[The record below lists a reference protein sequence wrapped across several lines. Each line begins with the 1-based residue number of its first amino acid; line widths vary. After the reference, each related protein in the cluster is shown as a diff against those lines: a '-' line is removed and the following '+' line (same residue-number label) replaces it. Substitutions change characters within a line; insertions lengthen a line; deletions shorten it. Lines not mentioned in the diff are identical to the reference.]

1 MRLALDIPNQYRRNK
16 MIQWNKETLE
26 SPNSVAQILTL
37 AETEWNNRKELYK
50 RIRRKTSY
58 SEIVS
63 TDDNKIKVGFENYIN
78 SMVTGYFAGKT
89 PIYDVEKISDP
100 KKLNIIKRIL
110 NKVFSVDKNKDE
122 ELKVLIDYI
131 SKYNDEAAEFFD
143 LSFDYFGMRAC
154 YEVLYENDENEI
166 VYTKQSALNTIGI
179 FDYSTP
185 VQQIGQLR
193 KWTEKD
199 KNNNDIIIVELTT
212 INGKRY
218 YSPTPEDYK
227 KLKEDESRYE
237 ESKWNMLPC
246 IAIENEM
253 GLSCFELVI
262 SLICAYERVIQNSR
276 NTFQYNDD
284 AKLKITGYSPQNEL
298 MVTKLDKEGNPEL
311 DENGQEKQVLNEA
324 RKKEDEA
331 MLKMGVFYT
340 PDNSGDIAW
349 VEKNVQDTAL
359 QNHKKTLIDLIS
371 MISGVPNITDL
382 GFTNADN
389 ASALDRKFFAL
400 EQMITQADKQFKKA
414 ILRRWETIID
424 RINKR
429 KNKQYDFRS
438 IKIDLQR
445 NLPTDKGTETD
456 RALKLRGL
464 LSDESIIDMLPDDFD
479 SISELEKVDKQN
491 QENMEKNLENMQILG
506 SDGEDGKMELS
517 QQTDE
522 KAKGDISKNKQT
534 NSKQIA
540 NDTENVP
547 FQSKQSI
554 SNSKQ

>member
-1 MRLALDIPNQYRRNK
+1 

-26 SPNSVAQILTL
+26 DAKSITQILSL
-37 AETEWNNRKELYK
+37 AETEWDNRRKLYE
-50 RIRRKTSY
+50 RIRRKTSC

-63 TDDNKIKVGFENYIN
+63 EDDNKIKVGFENYIN
-78 SMVTGYFAGKT
+78 SMVTGYFAGKA
-89 PIYDVEKISDP
+89 PIYDIEKISD
-100 KKLNIIKRIL
+100 KEKINIIKKLL
-110 NKVFSVDKNKDE
+110 NKVFNSDSNKDE

-131 SKYNDEAAEFFD
+131 SKYNDDGAEFFELASD
-143 LSFDYFGMRAC
+143 FFGMRAC
-154 YEVLYENDENEI
+154 YEILYKNKENEI
-166 VYTKQSALNTIGI
+166 VYIRQSALNTIGI
-179 FDYSTP
+179 FDYGAP

-193 KWTEKD
+193 KWVEKD
-199 KNNNDIIIVELTT
+199 KNNEDITIAELTT

-218 YSPTPEDYK
+218 YSPTPDDYK
-227 KLKEDESRYE
+227 KFKEDESRFE
-237 ESKWNMLPC
+237 EGKWDMLPC
-246 IAIENEM
+246 VAIENEM

-284 AKLKITGYSPQNEL
+284 AKLKITGFTPDNDL
-298 MVTKLDKEGNPEL
+298 LVTKLDKEGNPEL
-311 DENGQEKQVLNEA
+311 DENGQEKQTTNKA
-324 RKKEDEA
+324 REDEDKA
-331 MLKMGVFYT
+331 LLNMKVFYT
-340 PDNSGDIAW
+340 PDKDGDIAW

-400 EQMITQADKQFKKA
+400 EQMITSADKQFKKA
-414 ILRRWETIID
+414 LLRRWETIINK
-424 RINKR
+424 INKE
-429 KNKQYDFRS
+429 KNKQYDFRN

-479 SISELEKVDKQN
+479 RISEIEKLDKQN
-491 QENMEKNLENMQILG
+491 QENMQKNLENIQKIRNDQYEAKEG
-506 SDGEDGKMELS
+506 GKDDMGLP
-517 QQTDE
+517 QQADDKTKE
-522 KAKGDISKNKQT
+522 NISKNKSTNAKQT
-534 NSKQIA
+534 SRDI
-540 NDTENVP
+540 
-547 FQSKQSI
+547 
-554 SNSKQ
+554 

>member
-1 MRLALDIPNQYRRNK
+1 

-26 SPNSVAQILTL
+26 NPDSVAQILAL
-37 AETEWNNRKELYK
+37 ANKEWSNRKNLYE

-58 SEIVS
+58 SELVS
-63 TDDNKIKVGFENYIN
+63 QDDNNIKVAFENYIN
-78 SMVTGYFAGKT
+78 SMVTGYFAGKS

-100 KKLNIIKRIL
+100 TKLNIIKELL
-110 NKVFSVDKNKDE
+110 NKIFNIDANKDE

-131 SKYNDEAAEFFD
+131 SKYNDDGAEYFD
-143 LSFDYFGMRAC
+143 LAFDYFGLRAC
-154 YEVLYENDENEI
+154 YEVLYENNENEM

-185 VQQIGQLR
+185 VNQIGQLR

-199 KNNNDIIIVELTT
+199 GNNADITIVELTT

-227 KLKEDESRYE
+227 KIKEDEDRYE
-237 ESKWNMLPC
+237 EGKWDMLPC

-253 GLSCFELVI
+253 GLSCFELVV

-276 NTFQYNDD
+276 NTFQYNDE
-284 AKLKITGYSPQNEL
+284 AKLKITGFEPKNEL
-298 MVTKLDKEGNPEL
+298 MVTKVDKNGEPEL
-311 DENGQEKQVLNEA
+311 DENGQVKQVLNKA
-324 RKKEDEA
+324 REEEDKTL
-331 MLKMGVFYT
+331 LKMGVFYT

-349 VEKNVQDTAL
+349 VEKTVQDTAL
-359 QNHKKTLIDLIS
+359 QNHKKTLVDLIS

-400 EQMITQADKQFKKA
+400 EQMITNADKQFKKA
-414 ILRRWETIID
+414 LLRRWETIID

-429 KNKQYDFRS
+429 KHKQYDFRS

-464 LSDESIIDMLPDDFD
+464 LSDASVIDMLPDDFD
-479 SISELEKVDKQN
+479 SISELEKMDKQN
-491 QENMEKNLENMQILG
+491 QENIEKNLENMQRIGQDVDDKKLNIKQDNPNKKFEQDDEIKKQNIEQ
-506 SDGEDGKMELS
+506 SDTITKKEDKE
-517 QQTDE
+517 E
-522 KAKGDISKNKQT
+522 
-534 NSKQIA
+534 
-540 NDTENVP
+540 
-547 FQSKQSI
+547 
-554 SNSKQ
+554 

>member
-1 MRLALDIPNQYRRNK
+1 

-26 SPNSVAQILTL
+26 NPDSVAQILAL
-37 AETEWNNRKELYK
+37 ADDEWNSRKQLYE

-63 TDDNKIKVGFENYIN
+63 SDDNNIKVAFENYIN

-89 PIYDVEKISDP
+89 PTYDVEKISD
-100 KKLNIIKRIL
+100 KEKINIIQKLLKKTFNI
-110 NKVFSVDKNKDE
+110 DANKDE

-131 SKYNDEAAEFFD
+131 SKYNDESTEFFD
-143 LSFDYFGMRAC
+143 LAFDYFGMRAC

-185 VQQIGQLR
+185 ANQIGQLR

-199 KNNNDIIIVELTT
+199 KNNADITIAELTT
-212 INGKRY
+212 INGKKY

-227 KLKEDESRYE
+227 KLKEDKTRRKKG
-237 ESKWNMLPC
+237 KWNMLPC
-246 IAIENEM
+246 IAIESEM

-276 NTFQYNDD
+276 NTFQYNDE
-284 AKLKITGYSPQNEL
+284 AKLKITGFEPQNDL
-298 MVTKLDKEGNPEL
+298 MVTKLDKDGNPEL
-311 DENGQEKQVLNEA
+311 DENGQPKQVLNKA
-324 RKKEDEA
+324 REEEDKNL
-331 MLKMGVFYT
+331 LKMKVFYT
-340 PDNSGDIAW
+340 PDNTGDIAW
-349 VEKNVQDTAL
+349 VEKTVQDTAL

-400 EQMITQADKQFKKA
+400 EQMITSADKQFKKA
-414 ILRRWETIID
+414 LLRRWETIID

-429 KNKQYDFRS
+429 KHKQYDFRS
-438 IKIDLQR
+438 IKVDLQR
-445 NLPTDKGTETD
+445 NLPTDKGTETE

-464 LSDESIIDMLPDDFD
+464 LSDASVIDMLPDDFD
-479 SISELEKVDKQN
+479 SISELEKMDKQN
-491 QENMEKNLENMQILG
+491 QENMQNNLENIKQLEKNSNEKYQSEVGDTDVGI
-506 SDGEDGKMELS
+506 S
-517 QQTDE
+517 QQEDARTKKDV
-522 KAKGDISKNKQT
+522 SQNKQT
-534 NSKQIA
+534 NTK
-540 NDTENVP
+540 
-547 FQSKQSI
+547 
-554 SNSKQ
+554 

>member
-1 MRLALDIPNQYRRNK
+1 
-16 MIQWNKETLE
+16 MIQWNPETLE
-26 SPNSVAQILTL
+26 DANSVAQILTS
-37 AETEWNNRKELYK
+37 ADAEWNSRKQLYE
-50 RIRRKTSY
+50 RIRRKISY

-63 TDDNKIKVGFENYIN
+63 KDDDNIKVGFENYIN
-78 SMVTGYFAGKT
+78 SMVTGYFAGKAPT
-89 PIYDVEKISDP
+89 YDVEKISDP
-100 KKLNIIKRIL
+100 TKLNIIKKLL
-110 NKVFSVDKNKDE
+110 NKVFNIDNNKDE

-131 SKYNDEAAEFFD
+131 SKYNDEATEFFD
-143 LSFDYFGMRAC
+143 LAFDFFSMRAC
-154 YEVLYENDENEI
+154 YEILYENDENEI

-185 VQQIGQLR
+185 AKQIGQLR
-193 KWTEKD
+193 KWTEKN
-199 KNNNDIIIVELTT
+199 KSNADIIIVELTT
-212 INGKRY
+212 INGKKY
-218 YSPTPEDYK
+218 YTPTPEDTK
-227 KLKEDESRYE
+227 KLKELENKKE
-237 ESKWNMLPC
+237 PGKWNMLPC

-284 AKLKITGYSPQNEL
+284 AKLKITGYEPEEPTLIAKIDKDGQPI
-298 MVTKLDKEGNPEL
+298 LDSEGNTKMI
-311 DENGQEKQVLNEA
+311 ENPLRKQH
-324 RKKEDEA
+324 DEA
-331 MLKMGVFYT
+331 LLKAKVFYT

-349 VEKNVQDTAL
+349 VEKSVQDTAL

-400 EQMITQADKQFKKA
+400 EQMITSADKQFKKA
-414 ILRRWETIID
+414 LLRRWEIIID

-429 KNKQYDFRS
+429 KSKQYDFRN

-464 LSDESIIDMLPDDFD
+464 LSDASIIDMLPDDLD
-479 SISELEKVDKQN
+479 SISELEKIDKQN
-491 QENMEKNLENMQILG
+491 QENIEKNIRNMQNTEENNNIMLL
-506 SDGEDGKMELS
+506 SKEQENEKQHKMKDK
-517 QQTDE
+517 TNKVE
-522 KAKGDISKNKQT
+522 KKINTINEKREEN
-534 NSKQIA
+534 A
-540 NDTENVP
+540 NR
-547 FQSKQSI
+547 I
-554 SNSKQ
+554 